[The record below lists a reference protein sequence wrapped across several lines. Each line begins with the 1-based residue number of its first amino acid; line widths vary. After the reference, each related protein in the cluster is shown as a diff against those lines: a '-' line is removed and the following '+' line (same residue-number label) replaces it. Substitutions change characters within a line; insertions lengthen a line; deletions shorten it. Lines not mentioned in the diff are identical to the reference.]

1 MVFLHALSTWVH
13 GRGLRPL
20 QPPVSLPAAWRAQK
34 VNDEPVK
41 VFNLLFFINFF
52 RKWAETL
59 EKLRFFSSRPKQY
72 FYLTH
77 SACEY
82 SEKLA
87 LKKNKYGNFKRL
99 YLKSYSKFRVKTS
112 VFRKFIQFSSKQS
125 GFSSC
130 STHVGTRQGA
140 PFPATQVS
148 LPVAS
153 RVRRVKNIIEKY

>member
-34 VNDEPVK
+34 VNDESVK

-59 EKLRFFSSRPKQY
+59 EKLRFFSSGPKQY

-77 SACEY
+77 SAREFF
-82 SEKLA
+82 EKLA
-87 LKKNKYGNFKRL
+87 FEKYKKRNFKGL
-99 YLKSYSKFRVKTS
+99 YLKS
-112 VFRKFIQFSSKQS
+112 
-125 GFSSC
+125 
-130 STHVGTRQGA
+130 
-140 PFPATQVS
+140 
-148 LPVAS
+148 
-153 RVRRVKNIIEKY
+153 